1 MTPYSK
7 ITLLIVDDE
16 SQIRSGLRTIIPWQE
31 YSVSLI
37 GCASSGVEALDM
49 IRYYEPD
56 IVITDIQMPG
66 MSGLELIE
74 RARQEQFDC
83 SFVIL
88 SGYDDFQY
96 AKTAI
101 RYGVEDYLLKPISI
115 QELTSLVIKLKER
128 ILEKRDFHTDQLST
142 LKQLRHAQVSLR
154 KNNLV
159 PELLRNEL
167 SVSELTTAIEEYS
180 LPVKNTRSLA
190 VLIQAFTARQD
201 TEEEE
206 ELNRRL
212 LPIFMDLEQ
221 QLTGFPALTAQIPPA
236 SFIIVL
242 NLPAG
247 SKDFEVVRELLSEH
261 VNHTGNYGNFR
272 LIAAV
277 GKEVSSLMDISESYQ
292 TARQIMTYHIYTE
305 LGNFIDSSVL
315 EVLEPPVIM
324 PGDEFLDD
332 ILKADTESLKLH
344 LDQYFSKLLDSPMP
358 PPSYLYGL
366 CNYLILHLRDGLTRY
381 LDGSLKSFTGDAYM
395 VLQSLSTIDEI
406 RGWMYDILS
415 GFSDELLVSR
425 ATKSDPLIE
434 KAIDYIHQNI
444 LKNIHTEDVCNYLG
458 LSKSYF
464 STYFKNKTQ
473 LNFRDYTL
481 DLKISY
487 AQEQLKL
494 PEHTPGDVAILLGY
508 EDYRSFSRAFKSR
521 TGLAPSDYQKKYLQA
536 ERSS

>member
-1 MTPYSK
+1 MTPYSQ

-16 SQIRSGLRTIIPWQE
+16 SEIRSGLRTIIPWQD
-31 YSVSLI
+31 YSISLV
-37 GCASSGVEALDM
+37 GCASSGAEALDM

-66 MSGLELIE
+66 MNGLDLID

-115 QELTSLVIKLKER
+115 QELTALVEKLKEQ
-128 ILEKRDFHTDQLST
+128 ILKKRNLHTDQLST

-167 SVSELTTAIEEYS
+167 SVPELAAALYEYS
-180 LPVKNTRSLA
+180 LPVKNTRSCA

-206 ELNRRL
+206 ELSRRL
-212 LPIFMDLEQ
+212 LPLFTDLEQ
-221 QLTGFPALTAQIPPA
+221 HLTGFPALTAQLPPA
-236 SFIIVL
+236 SFIIVF
-242 NLPAG
+242 NLPDK
-247 SKDFEVVRELLSEH
+247 SEDFTALKELLSEYA
-261 VNHTGNYGNFR
+261 NNTGSYGNFR
-272 LIAAV
+272 LIAAAGSV
-277 GKEVSSLMDISESYQ
+277 VPSLTEISESYQ
-292 TARQIMTYHIYTE
+292 IARQVMTYHIYPS
-305 LGNFIDSSVL
+305 LGNLIDASVL
-315 EVLEPPVIM
+315 DGLEPPMIM
-324 PGDEFLDD
+324 PGEEFLDD
-332 ILKADTESLKLH
+332 ILRADTESLKLH
-344 LDQYFSKLLDSPMP
+344 LDRYFQKLLDHPMP

-366 CNYLILHLRDGLTRY
+366 CNYLILHLRSELTRY
-381 LDGSLKSFTGDAYM
+381 LEEAPKSFAGDAYM
-395 VLQSLSTIDEI
+395 VLQSLSTVDEI
-406 RGWMYDILS
+406 RSWMYDILS
-415 GFSDELLVSR
+415 GFSDEMKVSR

-434 KAIDYIHQNI
+434 KAIDYIQKNI

-494 PEHTPGDVAILLGY
+494 PEHTPSDVAIMLGY
-508 EDYRSFSRAFKSR
+508 EDYRSFSRAFKTR

-536 ERSS
+536 ERS

>member
-1 MTPYSK
+1 MTPYSQ

-16 SQIRSGLRTIIPWQE
+16 SEIRSGLRTIIPWQE

-37 GCASSGVEALDM
+37 GCASSGAEALDM

-56 IVITDIQMPG
+56 IIITDIQMPG
-66 MSGLELIE
+66 MNGLDLID
-74 RARQEQFDC
+74 RVRQEQFDC

-115 QELTSLVIKLKER
+115 EELIGLVEKLKEQ
-128 ILEKRDFHTDQLST
+128 ILKKRNIHTDQLST

-167 SVSELTTAIEEYS
+167 SVSELMAALDEYS
-180 LPVKNTRSLA
+180 LPVKNTRSCA
-190 VLIQAFTARQD
+190 ILIQAFTARQD

-212 LPIFMDLEQ
+212 LPLFMELEHR
-221 QLTGFPALTAQIPPA
+221 LTGFPALTAQIPPA
-236 SFIIVL
+236 SFIIVF
-242 NLPAG
+242 NLP
-247 SKDFEVVRELLSEH
+247 SRPEDFTSLKELLSEY
-261 VNHTGNYGNFR
+261 VNHAGNYGCFR

-277 GKEVSSLMDISESYQ
+277 GKEVSSLTEISASYQ
-292 TARQIMTYHIYTE
+292 IARQVMTYHIYPS
-305 LGNFIDSSVL
+305 LGNLIDASVL
-315 EVLEPPVIM
+315 NGPEPPMIM
-324 PGDEFLDD
+324 PGEEFLDD
-332 ILKADTESLKLH
+332 ILRADTESLKLH
-344 LDQYFSKLLDSPMP
+344 LDQYFQTLLDSPMP

-366 CNYLILHLRDGLTRY
+366 CNYLILHLRNDLARY
-381 LDGSLKSFTGDAYM
+381 LEDAPKSFTGDAYM

-406 RGWMYDILS
+406 RGWMYDILL
-415 GFSDELLVSR
+415 GFSYELKVSR

-434 KAIDYIHQNI
+434 KAIAYIQSNI
-444 LKNIHTEDVCNYLG
+444 LKNIHTEEVCSYLG

-494 PEHTPGDVAILLGY
+494 PEHTPSDVALMLGY
-508 EDYRSFSRAFKSR
+508 EDYRSFSRAFKTR
-521 TGLAPSDYQKKYLQA
+521 TGLAPSDYQKKYLQS
-536 ERSS
+536 ERS

>member
-1 MTPYSK
+1 MPAYSK

-16 SQIRSGLRTIIPWQE
+16 SEIRSGLRTIIPWQE

-66 MSGLELIE
+66 MSGLDLIE
-74 RARQEQFDC
+74 RVRQEQFDC

-101 RYGVEDYLLKPISI
+101 RHGVDDYLLKPVSI
-115 QELTSLVIKLKER
+115 QELTDLVKKLKEQ
-128 ILEKRDFHTDQLST
+128 ILAKRNLHTDQLST

-167 SVSELTTAIEEYS
+167 SVSELTAAIEEYA
-180 LPVKNTRSLA
+180 LPVKNTRSCTA
-190 VLIQAFTARQD
+190 FIQAFTARQD
-201 TEEEE
+201 TDEEEE
-206 ELNRRL
+206 INRRL
-212 LPIFMDLEQ
+212 LVFFADLEKR
-221 QLTGFPALTAQIPPA
+221 LVGFPALTAQLPPL
-236 SFIIVL
+236 SFLIVF
-242 NLPAG
+242 NLPDG
-247 SKDFEVVRELLSEH
+247 SGDFTALRELLSEAISH
-261 VNHTGNYGNFR
+261 AGNYGNFR
-272 LIAAV
+272 LIAAI
-277 GKEVSSLMDISESYQ
+277 GKEVPSLMEIAASYQ
-292 TARQIMTYHIYTE
+292 IARQAMTYHIYPR
-305 LGNFIDSSVL
+305 LGCLIDSSVL
-315 EVLEPPVIM
+315 DRQEPPMIM

-332 ILKADTESLKLH
+332 ILKADTESLRLH
-344 LDQYFSKLLDSPMP
+344 LDLYFQKLLGRPMP
-358 PPSYLYGL
+358 PPSYVYGL
-366 CNYLILHLRDGLTRY
+366 CNYLILHLRNALAKY
-381 LDGSLKSFTGDAYM
+381 LDESPKSFTGDSYM

-406 RGWMYDILS
+406 HSWVYDILL
-415 GFSDELLVSR
+415 GFSDELKVRR
-425 ATKSDPLIE
+425 ATKNDPLIE
-434 KAIDYIHQNI
+434 KAIDYIQSNI

-494 PEHTPGDVAILLGY
+494 PEHTPGDVAIMLGY
-508 EDYRSFSRAFKSR
+508 EDYRSFSRAFKTR

-536 ERSS
+536 ERS